1 MCAFYFIPSTSTPAN
16 ANDIGIGWKKKH
28 SETENV
34 INNEQNS
41 LKSPNESGCVC
52 MCVCV
57 CRAHGHGASAVA
69 SLNAKLLN
77 YRNNSRLQFVQCE
90 ICNCQGGGQ
99 IRFHF

>member
-1 MCAFYFIPSTSTPAN
+1 MQMILVLV
-16 ANDIGIGWKKKH
+16 GKKKH
-28 SETENV
+28 FEKENV

-41 LKSPNESGCVC
+41 LKSANASVC
-52 MCVCV
+52 LCV